1 MRAIGVPEWRL
12 RYQLKQWLDMH
23 FNDKIPLSLLLMSRA
38 LYLPDNLSKEEQLKT
53 IISTLPENTVCYTC
67 IIFHQFHLNVQVS
80 MQTSTL
86 LAHFNNLLQTE
97 FKPIASLDMFM
108 HFIHM
113 LLGSFSRSDELLSVI
128 FCHQTAEAEIH
139 AAEVTGEKI
148 DPAAK
153 LKLIKAEEE
162 AIARE
167 KEEEAQ
173 AEQVEQQE
181 KAEQLLKQKTEQ
193 QLELK
198 MVSKHVISLMLST
211 NFS

>member
-1 MRAIGVPEWRL
+1 
-12 RYQLKQWLDMH
+12 
-23 FNDKIPLSLLLMSRA
+23 
-38 LYLPDNLSKEEQLKT
+38 
-53 IISTLPENTVCYTC
+53 
-67 IIFHQFHLNVQVS
+67 
-80 MQTSTL
+80 
-86 LAHFNNLLQTE
+86 
-97 FKPIASLDMFM
+97 
-108 HFIHM
+108 M